1 MIKLCWYEAGEL
13 KRLELDSSEETFREV
28 HRVEE
33 LVKKSGSPI
42 AFLEHPVTYMMLPL
56 SDSLLVVR
64 RELARQDDVRM
75 YRELARFIDNQDQS
89 QRAYAFVSH
98 QLDLANRDAQIT
110 GLEAETEQLRAE
122 VSELEAQLG
131 ENRLQEA
138 E

>member
-64 RELARQDDVRM
+64 RELAR
-75 YRELARFIDNQDQS
+75 FIDNQDQS